1 MPQAQSVALPKRW
14 PLVINPENRKDST
27 SKDSRL
33 VNCYTEK
40 MPDGTYWIYKR
51 SGLLASSQ
59 PSGGAA
65 TGRGMFNWLG
75 DVYAVFGTTLYKSGS
90 SVGTVNGAGGKYY
103 FSSCL
108 GATPKLQLG
117 NGVKAYNY
125 DAGAG
130 LVEITD
136 GDFPSAFCK
145 GWAFLDGT
153 TYVLKPNAG
162 IQGDDINDPVNWDP
176 LNVIVA
182 QIEPDRGVALAKQLV
197 YAVAMKQWSTEI
209 FYDAGNATGSPLS
222 PVQGAKVNYGCASA
236 ETVVSIDGIL
246 VWVST
251 NQSASIQVIMMDNLK
266 AQIISTDPI
275 ERLLDK
281 ADFTG
286 AVYSYAYKNI
296 GHRFYILTI
305 VNSNLTLVYDLDEKM
320 WHQWTDVNGNYFP
333 MVASTYDSTQQ
344 LHYFQHESNG
354 RIYLSDESY
363 YTDAGDTITVDI
375 YTPNFDGDTNRRKQM
390 TVMKFLTDQVPGSML
405 QVRNN
410 DNDFQVGKW
419 TNFRRVD
426 LSHKQPMLTNCGM
439 FVERA
444 YNFRHQSAT
453 EFRIKGVEMQLDLG
467 TL

>member
-1 MPQAQSVALPKRW
+1 MPQAQTVALPKRL
-14 PLVINPENRKDST
+14 PLVINPENRAGST
-27 SKDSRL
+27 DKDSRL

-40 MPDGTYWIYKR
+40 MQDGTFWVYKR
-51 SGLLASSQ
+51 SGLLESSQ

-65 TGRGMFNWLG
+65 AGRGMYNWLG
-75 DVYAVFGTTLYKSGS
+75 DVYSVFGTTLYKNGS
-90 SVGTVNGAGGKYY
+90 SLGTVNGTNGKYY
-103 FSSCL
+103 FSSCK

-130 LVEITD
+130 LVEIID
-136 GDFPSAFCK
+136 VDFPTTFCK

-153 TYVLKPNAG
+153 TYVLRPDAG
-162 IQGDDINDPVNWDP
+162 LQGDDINTPTSWDP
-176 LNVIVA
+176 LNVIIA
-182 QIEPDRGVALAKQLV
+182 QIEPDLGVALAKQLV
-197 YAVAMKQWSTEI
+197 YAIVMKQWSSEV
-209 FYDAGNATGSPLS
+209 FYDAGNSTGSPLS

-246 VWVST
+246 LWVST
-251 NQSASIQVIMMDNLK
+251 NQSASIQVIKMDNLK
-266 AQIISTDPI
+266 AEIISTDPI

-286 AVYSYAYKNI
+286 DVYAFQYKNV
-296 GHRFYILTI
+296 GHRFYVLTI

-320 WHQWTDVNGNYFP
+320 WHQWTDVDGNYFP
-333 MVASTYDSTQQ
+333 IIASTYDSTQQ
-344 LHYFQHESNG
+344 LHYFQHATNG
-354 RIYLSDESY
+354 RIYLADETY

-375 YTPNFDGDTNRRKQM
+375 YTPNFDGETNRRKTLTM
-390 TVMKFLTDQVPGSML
+390 MKFLTDQVVGSVL

-410 DNDFQVGKW
+410 DNDFKVDKW
-419 TNFRRVD
+419 TGFRKVD
-426 LSHKQPMLTNCGM
+426 LSHKQPLLANCGT

-453 EFRIKGVEMQLDLG
+453 EFRIKGVEMQIDLG